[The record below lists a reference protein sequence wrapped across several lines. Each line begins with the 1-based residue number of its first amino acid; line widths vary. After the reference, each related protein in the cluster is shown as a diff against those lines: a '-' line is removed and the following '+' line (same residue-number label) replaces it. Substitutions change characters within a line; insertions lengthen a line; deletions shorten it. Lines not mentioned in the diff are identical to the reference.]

1 MTGSINESRDGSIV
15 TLTIS
20 RPDKLNSVTRPML
33 DDFSKKVERY
43 TNDPEVTAII
53 FTGEGDRAFSAGFD
67 MDTVKGLK
75 GEEKEDF
82 FEALEDVVRVI
93 RTAKSCITLAA
104 VNGYAV
110 GFGSIVAIAC
120 DFRFFSEDAKVRLP
134 EVQLS
139 IFPGAG
145 ASSNLL
151 RLVGPS
157 HAKDILL
164 TGRSVPAREA
174 KSMGLAN
181 RIYPKAQLMAQAK
194 EFLKDLLEK
203 DCRILLN
210 TKNLVD
216 AMTGKDYG
224 DAAELEAAYL
234 EEWLLSE
241 MEENCE

>member
-1 MTGSINESRDGSIV
+1 MTGSIEVSTDGSIV
-15 TLTIS
+15 TLVIS
-20 RPDKLNSVTRPML
+20 RPDKLNSVTKSML
-33 DDFSKKVERY
+33 NDFSEKVEQY

-53 FTGEGDRAFSAGFD
+53 FTGAGDRAFSAGFD

-75 GEEKEDF
+75 GQDREDF
-82 FEALEDVVRVI
+82 FKTLEDIIRVI
-93 RTAKSCITLAA
+93 RTAKSCLTLAA

-110 GFGSIVAIAC
+110 GFGSIVAVAC
-120 DFRFFSEDAKVRLP
+120 DFRFFSEEAKLRLP

-145 ASSNLL
+145 ATSNLL
-151 RLVGPS
+151 HLVGPS

-174 KSMGLAN
+174 KVMGLAN
-181 RIYPKAQLMAQAK
+181 RVYPKDELMPQAK
-194 EFLKDLLEK
+194 EFLKELLEK

-210 TKNLVD
+210 TKNLID
-216 AMTGKDYG
+216 AMTGKDIG

-234 EEWLLSE
+234 EEWLLNE
-241 MEENCE
+241 ADEE

>member
-1 MTGSINESRDGSIV
+1 M
-15 TLTIS
+15 
-20 RPDKLNSVTRPML
+20 LN
-33 DDFSKKVERY
+33 DFSEKVERY

-75 GEEKEDF
+75 GQEKEDF
-82 FEALEDVVRVI
+82 FKKLEDVIRVI

-120 DFRFFSEDAKVRLP
+120 DFRFFSEDAKLRLP

-145 ASSNLL
+145 AASNLL
-151 RLVGPS
+151 HLVGPS

-174 KSMGLAN
+174 KAMGLAN
-181 RIYPKAQLMAQAK
+181 RVHPKEELMAQAR
-194 EFLKDLLEK
+194 EFLDDLLEK
-203 DCRILLN
+203 DCRLLLN

-216 AMTGKDYG
+216 AMTGKDLG
-224 DAAELEAAYL
+224 DAAELETAYL
-234 EEWLLSE
+234 DEWLLNE
-241 MEENCE
+241 IDDKCED